1 MTSERWKQIDELFH
15 ATLECAPE
23 ERAGFLSKACRG
35 DDDLRNEVES
45 LLRAHEQ
52 DATFLDIPAYELA
65 ADFLTDALGG
75 LLPGQQIGPYKIL
88 AALATGGMGEVY
100 LAQDSRLGRK
110 VALKLLPPDFA
121 RDQHR
126 VRRFAQEARAA
137 SALSHPNVCVI
148 HEVGKTSDGRHF
160 IAMEYI
166 DGITLRERIAHGPLS
181 LNSTLA
187 MAEQIAAALSAAHTA
202 GVIHRD
208 IKPEN
213 IMLRKDGYVKV
224 LDFGLAKL
232 SESQPN
238 PPDLNEAPTMAHFH
252 TEPGTQMGTVRYM
265 SPEHLRERPV
275 DERAD
280 IWSFGVVLY
289 EMVTGSTP
297 FEARSRAEIIALI
310 LKRQPPE
317 LSFSENVPREFQQI
331 VAKALSKDRG
341 HRYPSV
347 DDLAADLK
355 KLRRQIEGET
365 TSEPLAEPI
374 AAGKYGV
381 ARSSLESVTRHQRK
395 LGPVSSTDRLSSA
408 LTYVSHTAE
417 QILTGIRTHPRAM
430 IFSGITAVVA
440 LLLIG
445 PVISHRLS
453 SFFSRTPQQQVV
465 PFQAITMRSLTNA
478 GQSVCAAISPDGKV
492 LAHAEKKDGM
502 QELLLTNIATAANLV
517 IVPPADAT
525 YRGVTFSRDGNY
537 LYFTRSPEKSDAGI
551 LYQVALPGSAPR
563 KLLDSVDSPIS
574 FSPTGDRFA
583 FVRWKR
589 VTGEYSLMI
598 ANVDGTGERTI
609 AMRRDGKRFSIDG
622 PAWSPDERT
631 IVCGAGEWDHG
642 YHMNL
647 LEVDVANGHEKAVN
661 SQHHWFAIYQVAW
674 LEDKSG
680 LVMNAREQPL
690 SPAQLWRLSYPQGE
704 VVRIANDTLE
714 YVGASLSRDES
725 TIVSVQGRQVSQIW
739 VAPDGDVSR
748 AQAIAS
754 KVGLSYGLGLGWTS
768 KGKIVFSSAVGNNLN
783 ISVIDPDGSNQTQL
797 TANAA
802 DNYTP
807 ATSRDG
813 RVIVFAS
820 NRSGSFDIWRMNAE
834 DGGDLK
840 QLTFSDG
847 NFYPSLSPDGQ
858 WVFYEEQSKAGVSV
872 WKVAIN
878 GGEPIQLTDNYARMP
893 VVSPD
898 GQFVACRYYVESG
911 RRGIAIIPIGGGS
924 PTKLLPIPIMDW
936 QRVQWTSDGRALT
949 YIDARNGTS
958 NIWSYDLYDG
968 SAKQITNFKTE
979 EIFSYAW
986 SPDKQLVCE
995 RGTKASDVTTINYQK

>member
-1 MTSERWKQIDELFH
+1 MTSERWQHIDRLFH

-88 AALATGGMGEVY
+88 APLATGGMGEVY

-181 LNSTLA
+181 LNLALA
-187 MAEQIAAALSAAHTA
+187 MAEQIAAALSAAHVA

-232 SESQPN
+232 SESQAN
-238 PPDLNEAPTMAHFH
+238 APDLNEAPTMAHFH

-365 TSEPLAEPI
+365 TSEPLAEPV

-381 ARSSLESVTRHQRK
+381 TRSSLESVTRHQRK

-417 QILTGIRTHPRAM
+417 QILTGIRAHPRAT

-445 PVISHRLS
+445 LGISHRLS
-453 SFFSRTPQQQVV
+453 SFVSRTPQQQAV
-465 PFQAITMRSLTNA
+465 PFQAIKMTPLTNA
-478 GQSVCAAISPDGKV
+478 GQSVCAAISPDGKSF
-492 LAHAEKKDGM
+492 AHAEKKNGR
-502 QELLLTNIATAANLV
+502 QELLMTNIASAGTSVVVAPSDLR
-517 IVPPADAT
+517 
-525 YRGVTFSRDGNY
+525 YRGVTFSRDANY
-537 LYFTRSPEKSDAGI
+537 LYFTTGERNEAGV
-551 LYQVALPGSAPR
+551 LYQVSLPGGAPR
-563 KLLDSVDSPIS
+563 KIKDGVDSPIT

-583 FVRWKR
+583 FVRFNR
-589 VTGEYSLMI
+589 SSAEYLLMI
-598 ANVDGTGERTI
+598 AGIDGTGERSI
-609 AMRRDGKRFSIDG
+609 AARRDGNTLSLWG
-622 PAWSPDERT
+622 PAWSPDGQT
-631 IVCGAGEWDHG
+631 IICGAGRWDQS

-647 LEVDVANGHEKAVN
+647 IGFNVEDGHESAIGNQQWYLV
-661 SQHHWFAIYQVAW
+661 SQVVW
-674 LEDKSG
+674 LSGKSD
-680 LVMNAREQPL
+680 LIVSAREQWT
-690 SPAQLWRLSYPQGE
+690 SPYQLWRISYPEGE
-704 VVRIANDTLE
+704 SSRITNDTTE
-714 YVGASLSRDES
+714 YERVSASSDGNN
-725 TIVSVQGRQVSQIW
+725 IVAVQNHQVARLWI
-739 VAPDGDVSR
+739 APDGDALR
-748 AQAIAS
+748 AKAITS
-754 KVGLSYGLGLGWTS
+754 IVGVAYGLDWSS
-768 KGKIVFSSAVGNNLN
+768 KGKIVFSSMAGNNLN
-783 ISVIDPDGSNQTQL
+783 ISSTDPDGSNGVQL
-797 TANAA
+797 TVNVG
-802 DNYTP
+802 DNYSP
-807 ATSRDG
+807 AVSPDG
-813 RVIVFAS
+813 RLIVFAS
-820 NRSGSFDIWRMNAE
+820 NRTGTLNIWRMNAE
-834 DGGDLK
+834 DGGAAR
-840 QLTFSDG
+840 QLTFG
-847 NFYPSLSPDGQ
+847 NGNSYPAFSPDGQ
-858 WVFYEEQSKAGVSV
+858 WVVYDNQSEGATTIWKVSV
-872 WKVAIN
+872 E
-878 GGEPIQLTDNYARMP
+878 GGNPVQLADHARMP

-898 GQFVACRYYVESG
+898 NQFVAYRHYPEG
-911 RRGIAIIPIGGGS
+911 GLPEIAIMPFQGGA
-924 PTKLLPIPIMDW
+924 PVRDLPIPISDW
-936 QRVQWTSDGRALT
+936 QWVQWTPDSRALV
-949 YIDARNGTS
+949 YIEVADGVS
-958 NIWSYDLYDG
+958 NIWSHDLAG
-968 SAKQITNFKTE
+968 GPKKQLTNFKTDQ
-979 EIFSYAW
+979 IFAYAW
-986 SPDKQLVCE
+986 SPDKQLACL
-995 RGTKASDVTTINYQK
+995 RGTEVRDVTLISNQK